1 MDEVGIC
8 WPITLVKRYHSYPP
22 AIAPQQHFIL
32 AANRVG
38 IQMDAI
44 WSPKPQKLVPSGQ
57 VYQQVGALNMF
68 LESCT
73 VFERNNEETSN

>member
-1 MDEVGIC
+1 MLANHSGKEVSFLS
-8 WPITLVKRYHSYPP
+8 TSHRP
-22 AIAPQQHFIL
+22 AAAFHF